1 MARRFLIF
9 AGAVSVVDCVSEGGS
24 AVFGHFV
31 VAAQYM
37 LFRICWAAWVGP
49 AGPGCTELP
58 GRLVLICEEGLV
70 PPINTIV
77 QINVFAN
84 VTATNETV
92 TGAKMRG
99 SNLLRD
105 IGRDR
110 SSRLRNSSRSQE
122 KS

>member
-1 MARRFLIF
+1 MHRVAKGR
-9 AGAVSVVDCVSEGGS
+9 AVVL
-24 AVFGHFV
+24 GHFG

-49 AGPGCTELP
+49 AGTCWTELP
-58 GRLVLICEEGLV
+58 GRFVLICEEGLE

-92 TGAKMRG
+92 TGARMRG
-99 SNLLRD
+99 VYLLRGTER
-105 IGRDR
+105 GR
-110 SSRLRNSSRSQE
+110 S
-122 KS
+122 